1 MDFKNLGENGIVH
14 IIRKKPFAYLTG
26 VLKSKSVK
34 NPNPY
39 QIQPAPQTFDLVI
52 SVGGNDEVVP
62 GIGDG
67 MEVVDY
73 KGSYYSASPEGTLQA
88 VTNMMQMA
96 QNGID
101 EQSYYHSVKSEGE
114 KVLELLNPQY
124 AEGKRQARIIKD
136 LQDRTDEQDKKLD
149 KILTRLDEFFSTPK
163 K

>member
-26 VLKSKSVK
+26 VLKSKNLK
-34 NPNPY
+34 QLNPY
-39 QIQPAPQTFDLVI
+39 QVQPAPQNFDLVI
-52 SVGGNDEVVP
+52 TVGGNDEVVP
-62 GIGDG
+62 GIGEG

-73 KGSYYSASPEGTLQA
+73 KGSYYSASSEGILQA
-88 VTNMMQMA
+88 VANMMQMA
-96 QNGID
+96 QTGID
-101 EQSYYHSVKSEGE
+101 EQDYYHSVRNEGE

-136 LQDRTDEQDKKLD
+136 LQDRTDAQDKKLD
-149 KILTRLDEFFSTPK
+149 QILSRLDEFFDAPK

>member
-26 VLKSKSVK
+26 VLKSKNLK
-34 NPNPY
+34 QANPY
-39 QIQPAPQTFDLVI
+39 QVQPAPQNFDLI
-52 SVGGNDEVVP
+52 ITVGGNDEVVP
-62 GIGDG
+62 GIGEG

-73 KGSYYSASPEGTLQA
+73 KGSYYSASSEGILQA
-88 VTNMMQMA
+88 VANMMQMA
-96 QNGID
+96 QTGID
-101 EQSYYHSVKSEGE
+101 EQDYYHSVRNEGE

-136 LQDRTDEQDKKLD
+136 LQDRTDAQDKKLD
-149 KILTRLDEFFSTPK
+149 QILSRLDEFFDAPK